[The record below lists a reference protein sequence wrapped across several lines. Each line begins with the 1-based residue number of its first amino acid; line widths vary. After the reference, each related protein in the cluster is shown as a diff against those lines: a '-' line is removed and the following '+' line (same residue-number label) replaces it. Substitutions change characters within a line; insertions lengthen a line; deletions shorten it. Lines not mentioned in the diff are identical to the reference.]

1 MSVDLAARRCE
12 PCEGGTEPLTGEQ
25 ADELLRAL
33 HADWSLSEEGL
44 GIARIFRFP
53 EYDRTLEFANAA
65 AQLAIVEDHHP
76 VLTVAYG
83 SCTVSY
89 TTHSINGLS
98 DNDFICAA
106 KTDRIV
112 EASGA

>member
-1 MSVDLAARRCE
+1 MPEKLAERRCR
-12 PCEGGTEPLTGEQ
+12 PCEGGTEPLTSEQ
-25 ADELLRAL
+25 AQELLRAL
-33 HADWSLSEEGL
+33 HADWRLSEDGL
-44 GIARIFRFP
+44 GITRSFRFP
-53 EYDRTLEFANAA
+53 AYEKTLEFANAA
-65 AQLAIVEDHHP
+65 AEVAIAEDHHP

-106 KTDRIV
+106 KTDRL
-112 EASGA
+112 ADGTTT

>member
-1 MSVDLAARRCE
+1 MPEELAERRCK
-12 PCEGGTEPLTGEQ
+12 PCEGGTEPLTREQ
-25 ADELLRAL
+25 VDELLRAL
-33 HADWSLSEEGL
+33 HADWSPSEDGL
-44 GIARIFRFP
+44 RITRSFRFP
-53 EYDRTLEFANAA
+53 AYAQTLRFANAA
-65 AQLAIVEDHHP
+65 AGVAIVEDHHP

-106 KTDRIV
+106 KTDRL
-112 EASGA
+112 ADATAT

>member
-1 MSVDLAARRCE
+1 MPEELAERRCK
-12 PCEGGTEPLTGEQ
+12 PCEGGTEPLTREQ

-33 HADWSLSEEGL
+33 HADWSLSEDGR
-44 GIARIFRFP
+44 GITRSFRFP
-53 EYDRTLEFANAA
+53 AYEKTLEFANAA
-65 AQLAIVEDHHP
+65 AEVAIAEDHHP

-83 SCTVSY
+83 SCSVSY

-106 KTDRIV
+106 RTDRL
-112 EASGA
+112 ADATTA